1 MNGHQFLHLLG
12 KVRDAAAG
20 GKEAWSVQST
30 GEKVAVA
37 LALSR
42 FDWLQ
47 SMGYTVPEAID
58 RAGPEWVSMIPE
70 IEKIVLGEAAGASA
84 ANREKVS
91 RESN

>member
-42 FDWLQ
+42 FDWLR
-47 SMGYTVPEAID
+47 SMGYTIPEAMH

-70 IEKIVLGEAAGASA
+70 IEKAILREAEVD
-84 ANREKVS
+84 REGNE
-91 RESN
+91 R

>member
-20 GKEAWSVQST
+20 GKEAWSAQST

-42 FDWLQ
+42 LDWLQ

-58 RAGPEWVSMIPE
+58 RAGPEWVSMIPQ
-70 IEKIVLGEAAGASA
+70 IEDHSQRPAVKM
-84 ANREKVS
+84 VS
-91 RESN
+91 HESNRP

>member
-20 GKEAWSVQST
+20 GKEAWSAQST

-42 FDWLQ
+42 LDWLQ

-58 RAGPEWVSMIPE
+58 RAGPEWVSMIPQ
-70 IEKIVLGEAAGASA
+70 IEKIIL
-84 ANREKVS
+84 NDQQ
-91 RESN
+91 

>member
-1 MNGHQFLHLLG
+1 MNGHEFLHLLG

-42 FDWLQ
+42 FDWLH
-47 SMGYTVPEAID
+47 SMGYTIPEAID
-58 RAGPEWVSMIPE
+58 RAGPEWISMIPE
-70 IEKIVLGEAAGASA
+70 IEKIILRDEEARASDP
-84 ANREKVS
+84 
-91 RESN
+91 